1 MINPKIFQLFF
12 LECSSSEALQRQR
25 IEIERDR
32 RLKMRPFGNDITNI
46 ANNGGTAGNGE
57 DRQNGNGNNG
67 NHNGNG
73 NGNGSGS
80 GSDNSEDFDNSGNEV
95 TLQSDETDPRLP
107 PHIARIG
114 GIMTFSPIAGRG
126 VIRVVRRCEDAKENH
141 KLGEL
146 VPQ

>member
-1 MINPKIFQLFF
+1 
-12 LECSSSEALQRQR
+12 
-25 IEIERDR
+25 
-32 RLKMRPFGNDITNI
+32 MRPFGNDITNI

-73 NGNGSGS
+73 NGNGNGGGS
-80 GSDNSEDFDNSGNEV
+80 SSDNSEDFDNPGNEV

-146 VPQ
+146 GAPVGCFCGWYTPLAE